1 MKRCSSRRRQAVAT
15 NIGTLA
21 VYLKT
26 DTKQYRKGLRQAQKD
41 TRKFQKRISVLANVG
56 MVAVAAGIGFA
67 ARSFIDFDSAMNQ
80 SLAITKQVSPQIR
93 SELEKT
99 AQTISNQSMT
109 SAADLA
115 RGYFF
120 LISAGKDLAQSQ
132 KLLSTVNEFATAG
145 MFDLST
151 ATTLAADAQKAL
163 GLASDDS
170 AQDIR
175 GMTRVTDNLVKAN
188 TLANAS
194 VEEFATALTSDSAAA
209 MRAANI
215 EIEEGVAVLAAYAE
229 QGVKGAKAG
238 AMLGRFLRLVVP
250 AARDNAEAYK
260 ALGVDVFDA
269 TGNMRNMADI
279 VQDLEGA
286 LNGLSVREKSAALEL
301 LGFEKR
307 TQQVVT
313 PLLGMSKNIRKFE
326 NELDLAGG
334 TTKRVSDNQLKSFE
348 GRLKTLKNNL
358 INGTNEALN
367 MKGSIMTLGNAV
379 NDNLKLFNSFD
390 QAQKRNIKTV
400 FKWGVTLGIASKAMS
415 MLGLKGAISA
425 LGFHTVAMAKNS
437 ISTGINT
444 LGTIANYKA
453 IAARSKFSLL
463 DIIVIKAWAAML
475 STATVATSGF
485 TLATVGATAAIVGI
499 TLAVAAAAVG
509 IGLLA
514 VKLSGN
520 GDKIDA
526 FAEKYIGAM
535 ERMKAA
541 ELESDRQTLLQKG
554 NEWYATKEKWINKNN
569 DAIIEHIQYLKDYSK
584 VEDEVAQREIKNLEK
599 ILKIR
604 KNNELKPGP
613 FRDQTFEE
621 IKNKTFDQR
630 AEAKSNLADLKTAGM
645 KKKLEEQIAD
655 RRKKIAYDRM
665 SDEEKLITLEKKRL
679 LLINKTQ
686 TGGTIGRLNA
696 KKDLIEVNDQI
707 FNLTDKDKD
716 KDITTGGNK
725 QVARAVIKGS
735 VEDAQLKAQIKLDE
749 RNFEVQKQQLKT
761 GEEVAKNT
769 KKTADALKNTTPTSI
784 IVEEAI

>member
-1 MKRCSSRRRQAVAT
+1 MAT

-26 DTKQYRKGLRQAQKD
+26 DTKQYRKGLRQARGDMK
-41 TRKFQKRISVLANVG
+41 KFQKRLSVLSNVG
-56 MVAVAAGIGFA
+56 MAAVAVGIGAA

-80 SLAITKQVSPQIR
+80 SLAITKQVSPAIR
-93 SELEKT
+93 AELEKT

-120 LISAGKDLAQSQ
+120 LISAGKSLEQSQ

-163 GLASDDS
+163 GLASENS

-194 VEEFATALTSDSAAA
+194 VEEFAIALTSDAAAA

-215 EIEEGVAVLAAYAE
+215 ETEEGVSVLAAYAE
-229 QGVKGAKAG
+229 QGIKGAKAG

-260 ALGVDVFDA
+260 SLGVDVFDA
-269 TGNMRNMADI
+269 SGNMRNMADI

-286 LNGLSVREKSAALEL
+286 LGGLSVREKSAALEL

-326 NELDLAGG
+326 KELDLAGG
-334 TTKRVSDNQLKSFE
+334 TTKEVADNQLKSFE

-358 INGTNEALN
+358 INGTNSALN

-379 NDNLKLFNSFD
+379 NDNLKLFNSFN
-390 QAQKRNIKTV
+390 QAQKNNIKTV
-400 FKWGVTLGIASKAMS
+400 FKWGVTIGIASKAMN
-415 MLGLKGAISA
+415 MLGIKGAIKA
-425 LGFHTVAMAKNS
+425 LTFHTIAMAKNS

-463 DIIVIKAWAAML
+463 DIIVIKARAAML
-475 STATVATSGF
+475 AKATVATSGF
-485 TLATVGATAAIVGI
+485 TLATVGASAAIVGI

-526 FAEKYIGAM
+526 FAERYIGAV

-569 DAIIEHIQYLKDYSK
+569 DAIIEHMQYLKDYSK
-584 VEDEVAQREIKNLEK
+584 VEDEVAQREILNLEK
-599 ILKIR
+599 ILKLR
-604 KNNELKPGP
+604 KKNELKPGP

-645 KKKLEEQIAD
+645 KKKLEDQIAD

-665 SDEEKLITLEKKRL
+665 SDEEKLIALEKQRL
-679 LLINKTQ
+679 LLIQKTQ
-686 TGGTIGRLNA
+686 TGGIIGRLNA
-696 KKDLIEVNDQI
+696 EKDLIEVNDQI

-716 KDITTGGNK
+716 KDKGTGGTK
-725 QVARAVIKGS
+725 QVERAVKKGS
-735 VEDAQLKAQIKLDE
+735 VEDAQLKAQTRLDE
-749 RNFEVQKQQLKT
+749 RNFEVQKEQLKQS
-761 GEEVAKNT
+761 EKVVKNT
-769 KKTADALKNTTPTSI
+769 KTTNDLIKHNNNTTTSTTI
-784 IVEEAI
+784 EIEEAI